1 VLEIEAIGDRYSSL
15 TEITHLVDMPAEVGS
30 DGWSGESARLFA
42 LDLAI
47 TAIQRNLT
55 ALDESE
61 RQVLIHGLQQARTLV
76 VGGRDDEIGFLQE
89 IFEARLRLASP
100 DKRMVLLSALDALIP
115 DPYRAALV
123 SVRDTLDMG
132 GADSDLAD
140 LLRDRLVARLSEGS
154 LVSQPSPLYQSAGTG
169 LNRT

>member
-1 VLEIEAIGDRYSSL
+1 VLEIEAIGDRDSSL

-42 LDLAI
+42 LDLAM

-132 GADSDLAD
+132 GPIPTW
-140 LLRDRLVARLSEGS
+140 RICCGT
-154 LVSQPSPLYQSAGTG
+154 VSSPASAKDPWSPSPHRCISRPDARELV
-169 LNRT
+169 